1 MKNIAAPTF
10 LVEMLRKY
18 NVVPQNIGQ
27 REVFVSAFDAPTE
40 RLNDITPLLYQSVIR
55 A

>member
-18 NVVPQNIGQ
+18 NVIPQNIGLCK
-27 REVFVSAFDAPTE
+27 VFASVFDAPTE